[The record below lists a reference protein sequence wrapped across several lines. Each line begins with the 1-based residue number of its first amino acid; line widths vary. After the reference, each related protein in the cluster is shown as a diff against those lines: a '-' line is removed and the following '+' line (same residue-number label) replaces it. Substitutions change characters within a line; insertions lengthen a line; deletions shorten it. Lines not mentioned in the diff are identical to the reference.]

1 MFQNGNCV
9 QFICRVNRFSF
20 YCHFQAGCSP
30 PQCSNVTNHELI
42 YAVNSSQEL
51 DMTQTNV
58 IDPYRFESCSDWLI
72 SFWNRM
78 ILFIFYQVD
87 WIESQF
93 SIFWILFQS
102 VNVWKSFYWTLK
114 YFYRSNFWSRL
125 SMLG

>member
-1 MFQNGNCV
+1 MCVFVPGIVVFATGCNNTFSQSTKHTELVSMAYFYMVNKVCYPMFKIV
-9 QFICRVNRFSF
+9 PFSRVNRFSF

-51 DMTQTNV
+51 DMTPTNL
-58 IDPYRFESCSDWLI
+58 IDPYKFENCSDWLI

-87 WIESQF
+87 
-93 SIFWILFQS
+93 
-102 VNVWKSFYWTLK
+102 
-114 YFYRSNFWSRL
+114 
-125 SMLG
+125 